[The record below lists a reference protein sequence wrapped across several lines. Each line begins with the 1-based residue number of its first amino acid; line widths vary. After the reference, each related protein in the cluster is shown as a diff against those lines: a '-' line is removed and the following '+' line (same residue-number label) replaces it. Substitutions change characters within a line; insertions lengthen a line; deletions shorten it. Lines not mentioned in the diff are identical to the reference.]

1 MASNNPSVSCVRPP
15 PDVPTENPSQQIPL
29 IKKEVR
35 QPDSCPFSSS
45 PSNVKS
51 FTPRTRQ
58 ALENYLCS
66 SNSGLVSSVDLHTPP
81 PKPRKPKQETEQERE
96 LKRRW
101 KIEPKKPTKDVPE
114 HVHKSHFEGPPAGG
128 RQPFE
133 LRETWHFGYP
143 HPCNDDWPAEDEFN
157 FTPRVI
163 AEPIDPELP
172 LFAFER
178 ESDVHFLE
186 PLSLQ
191 GAIRN
196 EYAAHVADGEERHE
210 MRLSKM
216 NNSRRIAAEK
226 QASENFDFNET
237 TKPTEHGRVSQKVQ
251 RAIYD
256 DKVNLSG
263 LTRKIAICDGTIAGV
278 IAGEFTYRPDY
289 ANLPPTEHQM
299 AVLREAESLQ
309 GLFPQK
315 KKKPV
320 KLDEF
325 APVKSLSATQRTLA
339 SNGSGVSH
347 DSSLKPSLYDEWLKK
362 QSSNACPASGWLK
375 EEERF
380 AKKKAF
386 AEAFSKQIEPRFPTP
401 KSFNIEK
408 TVEKDKSEEL
418 KWATDYFPYLP
429 PKTITDPERPNMY
442 DTSLKVDVPKWFP
455 AFTDSDI
462 VPLDK
467 NNSTDK
473 QYQELL
479 TNVWRLESQMLNNKN
494 KPRKWDKKW
503 HEPSTRWAEP
513 FQQTEQF
520 CYKYHD
526 GEDEQF
532 DTYEKT
538 KPRDLL
544 ERDLV
549 AGEFSFEDV
558 FDMEDGANIPGKKK
572 PEVLVFEIEQGVKK
586 AIAKVGM

>member
-1 MASNNPSVSCVRPP
+1 MASNNPSASCARPP
-15 PDVPTENPSQQIPL
+15 LDVLIKKPPQNIPL

-35 QPDSCPFSSS
+35 QLNSCPFSSS

-51 FTPRTRQ
+51 FTPQTRQ
-58 ALENYLCS
+58 ALENHLRS

-81 PKPRKPKQETEQERE
+81 PKPRKPKQETERERE
-96 LKRRW
+96 LKRKW
-101 KIEPKKPTKDVPE
+101 KIEAKKPEKDVPVQ
-114 HVHKSHFEGPPAGG
+114 VHKSQFEGPIPGG
-128 RQPFE
+128 LPPFE
-133 LRETWHFGYP
+133 LRKTWHFAFP

-172 LFAFER
+172 FFVHER
-178 ESDVHFLE
+178 ESDFHFLE

-191 GAIRN
+191 GAIRD
-196 EYAAHVADGEERHE
+196 EYAAHVTDGEELHE
-210 MRLSKM
+210 MRLNKM
-216 NNSRRIAAEK
+216 NNSRRVAAEVK
-226 QASENFDFNET
+226 ASENFDFNET
-237 TKPTEHGRVSQKVQ
+237 TKPTEHGMVSQKVQ

-256 DKVNLSG
+256 DRVGLSG
-263 LTRKIAICDGTIAGV
+263 LTRKIAICDGTITGM

-289 ANLPPTEHQM
+289 ADLPPTEHQM

-315 KKKPV
+315 KPAKS
-320 KLDEF
+320 DEF
-325 APVKSLSATQRTLA
+325 APVKNISATQKTL
-339 SNGSGVSH
+339 SSYGSGVSR
-347 DSSLKPSLYDEWLKK
+347 DPTPEPSLYDQWVKK

-386 AEAFSKQIEPRFPTP
+386 EEAFSKQMEPRFPTP
-401 KSFNIEK
+401 KSVK
-408 TVEKDKSEEL
+408 VEATAKNDKSEEL

-442 DTSLKVDVPKWFP
+442 DTPLKVDVPKWFP
-455 AFTDSDI
+455 AFTDSGI
-462 VPLDK
+462 VPINK
-467 NNSTDK
+467 HSSNDK

-479 TNVWRLESQMLNNKN
+479 TNVWGLESQMLNNKN
-494 KPRKWDKKW
+494 KPDKWDKKW

-513 FQQTEQF
+513 FQQI
-520 CYKYHD
+520 
-526 GEDEQF
+526 GDEQF

-558 FDMEDGANIPGKKK
+558 FDMGDGGTVSGNKN
-572 PEVLVFEIEQGVKK
+572 PEALLFEIEQGVKK

>member
-1 MASNNPSVSCVRPP
+1 MASNNPSASCVEPP
-15 PDVPTENPSQQIPL
+15 PDVLAEKPSQQIPL
-29 IKKEVR
+29 IKKEA
-35 QPDSCPFSSS
+35 QQLGSCPFSSS

-81 PKPRKPKQETEQERE
+81 PKPRKPKQETERERE
-96 LKRRW
+96 LKRKW
-101 KIEPKKPTKDVPE
+101 KIEAKKPIKDVPE
-114 HVHKSHFEGPPAGG
+114 QVHKSQFEGPPAGG
-128 RQPFE
+128 HQPFE

-143 HPCNDDWPAEDEFN
+143 HPCNEHWPAEDEFN

-172 LFAFER
+172 LFAFEL

-186 PLSLQ
+186 PLSVQ

-196 EYAAHVADGEERHE
+196 EYAAHLADGEERHE
-210 MRLSKM
+210 MRLNKM
-216 NNSRRIAAEK
+216 NNSRRIAAEI

-237 TKPTEHGRVSQKVQ
+237 TKPIEHGKVSQKVQ

-256 DKVNLSG
+256 DKVDLSG
-263 LTRKIAICDGTIAGV
+263 LTRKIAICDGTIAGI

-315 KKKPV
+315 KPAKS
-320 KLDEF
+320 DEF
-325 APVKSLSATQRTLA
+325 APVKNLSATQRTLA

-347 DSSLKPSLYDEWLKK
+347 DSTPKPSLYDEWVKK

-386 AEAFSKQIEPRFPTP
+386 EEAFSKQIEPRFPTP
-401 KSFNIEK
+401 KSFKVEE
-408 TVEKDKSEEL
+408 TVKNNKSEEL

-429 PKTITDPERPNMY
+429 PKTITDLERPNMY
-442 DTSLKVDVPKWFP
+442 DAPLKVDVPKWFP
-455 AFTDSDI
+455 AFTDSGV
-462 VPLDK
+462 VPLSK
-467 NNSTDK
+467 HNSTDK

-479 TNVWRLESQMLNNKN
+479 TNVWRLESQILNNKN
-494 KPRKWDKKW
+494 KPDKWDKKW

-513 FQQTEQF
+513 FQQT
-520 CYKYHD
+520 
-526 GEDEQF
+526 GDEQF

-558 FDMEDGANIPGKKK
+558 FDMEDGGNVSGKKR
-572 PEVLVFEIEQGVKK
+572 PEVLLFEIEHGVKK